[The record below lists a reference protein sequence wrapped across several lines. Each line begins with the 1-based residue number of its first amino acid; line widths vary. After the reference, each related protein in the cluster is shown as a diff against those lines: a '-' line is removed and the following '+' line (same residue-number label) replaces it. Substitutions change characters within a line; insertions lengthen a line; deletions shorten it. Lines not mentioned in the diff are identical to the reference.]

1 MISVDTI
8 SRRDFDMPWKQY
20 RIYLIRQAPT
30 DILYLVLS
38 FQSHI
43 YCVHR
48 TQLQA
53 RHLFVFVVFLI
64 PW

>member
-1 MISVDTI
+1 MISVGHG
-8 SRRDFDMPWKQY
+8 KQY
-20 RIYLIRQAPT
+20 RIYLFRQAPT
-30 DILYLVLS
+30 YLVLS

-43 YCVHR
+43 YCVQR

-64 PW
+64 P